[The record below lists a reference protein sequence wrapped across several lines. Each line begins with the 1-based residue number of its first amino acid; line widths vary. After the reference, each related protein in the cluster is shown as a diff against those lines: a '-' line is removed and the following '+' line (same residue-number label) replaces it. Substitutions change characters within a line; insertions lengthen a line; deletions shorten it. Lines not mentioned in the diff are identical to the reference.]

1 MLNTVFLLL
10 IRSGSDL
17 VYVNVFACV
26 HVSAPVGIIIPTHP
40 PKHFGVEMKSHLHKT
55 RWTCSPCNDG
65 LYDFAQIHTALFEY
79 IVEYKSRLY
88 TLDGPLRWCYP
99 SRAPSLHTTDPKCIV
114 QLIYKTRVYG
124 SYTLF
129 NAYIQSFR
137 IVFGVTCIRPLEYM
151 YMPCGLRIHVETV
164 ADFVSGRAYTTFT
177 QYTVIYVM
185 KPVEYMKGETSLIQE
200 ENAATPAHARQD
212 AGRDLLDVLRGPC

>member
-1 MLNTVFLLL
+1 MDYTISRKYTQPGSNTSLNTRVVC
-10 IRSGSDL
+10 IHSTARCAD
-17 VYVNVFACV
+17 A
-26 HVSAPVGIIIPTHP
+26 TP
-40 PKHFGVEMKSHLHKT
+40 PG
-55 RWTCSPCNDG
+55 RP
-65 LYDFAQIHTALFEY
+65 LF
-79 IVEYKSRLY
+79 
-88 TLDGPLRWCYP
+88 
-99 SRAPSLHTTDPKCIV
+99 TTDPKCIV
-114 QLIYKTRVYG
+114 KLIYKTRVYG

-185 KPVEYMKGETSLIQE
+185 KPVEYMKGENLT
-200 ENAATPAHARQD
+200 ENRGKTWPYPAVID
-212 AGRDLLDVLRGPC
+212 